1 MSSDAAAGVRS
12 SATDGGAGADAAAP
26 AGPAPEAGARRR
38 TRLPALIRR
47 SLRWRIA
54 FAISLTTITIVLLC
68 GWFFFFYARGL
79 LVERTSDALVGLAAA
94 AVQTIPVDRLEA
106 YLGTER
112 RGNPDLTAQGILL
125 TQLQEFADRVGVED
139 LYLMDRG
146 NRVLLDARRRQL
158 VGEEDYGLT
167 LADPAVE
174 RAWTER
180 RATAAPLFSRGDA
193 GYRLAA
199 FAPVIARDGRML
211 AMVGAERALPSLA
224 VTDAL
229 RNRFLWIFAGGVLLS
244 LLAAAAVSSS
254 ILKPVAR
261 LVRGIGATSPDGYP
275 PSIPEDGQDEIGFL
289 TREFNRLIA
298 DLKDKDAALRALYG
312 REKARADL
320 ILASVPTGVIG
331 VDALGTVRLWNAA
344 AGSILGLEEGQAL
357 ERGIAALPFPP
368 TLTDALRQALE
379 GTRTPIAELTWGEG
393 PATRRLE
400 TAAVP
405 YRDESGALLGAV
417 ALVGDVTERARLEEE
432 LRTRE
437 RLAALGEM
445 SAGIAHEVRNPL
457 AAMDGF
463 AGLLARKLREPAEAE
478 LLEGIRREIEAL
490 NGIVT
495 TFSRFARSPL
505 LHRRRVDLRSLLNDL
520 LPYYANRGVEITL
533 DLDGVRTLN
542 ADPDEIRT
550 VFANLLR
557 NAVEAQPNGGSVTV
571 EASFDA
577 ARGVHRVRVRDR
589 GPGIPPEM
597 AGRVFNP
604 FFTTK
609 AEGTGMG
616 LALVHRI
623 VTAHGGSVRLV
634 AQEGPGTAFEIE
646 LPAEEA

>member
-1 MSSDAAAGVRS
+1 MSSDAAERA
-12 SATDGGAGADAAAP
+12 AAGAGDERGAEVRPRAA
-26 AGPAPEAGARRR
+26 
-38 TRLPALIRR
+38 LPALIRR

-68 GWFFFFYARGL
+68 GWFFFFYARSL
-79 LVERTSDALVGLAAA
+79 LVERTSEALVGLAAA
-94 AVQTIPVDRLEA
+94 VARGIPVERLEA
-106 YLGTER
+106 YLATER
-112 RGNPDLTAQGILL
+112 AGNPDLTAQGILL
-125 TQLQEFADRVGVED
+125 AQLQDVADRAPVED
-139 LYLMDRG
+139 LYLVDRG
-146 NRVLLDARRRQL
+146 NRMLLDARRRL
-158 VGEEDYGLT
+158 PFGEEDYGLT
-167 LADPAVE
+167 LADPALE

-180 RATAAPLFSRGDA
+180 RATPAPLFSRPDA

-199 FAPVIARDGRML
+199 FAPVATRDGRML

-224 VTDAL
+224 IADAL
-229 RNRFLWIFAGGVLLS
+229 RNRFLWVFAGGVLLS

-254 ILKPVAR
+254 ILEPVAR
-261 LVRGIGATSPDGYP
+261 LVRGIRVSSPDGYP
-275 PSIPEDGQDEIGFL
+275 PPIPEDGQDEIGFL

-298 DLKDKDAALRALYG
+298 DLKDKDAALRAFYG

-331 VDALGTVRLWNAA
+331 VDAQGTVRLWNAA
-344 AGSILGLEEGQAL
+344 AGSIFGLAEGEAL
-357 ERGIAALPFPP
+357 ERGVAGLALPP
-368 TLTDALRQALE
+368 TVTDALRQALA
-379 GTRTPIAELTWGEG
+379 GVRTPIAEVGWGEG
-393 PATRRLE
+393 SAARRLE

-405 YRDESGALLGAV
+405 YRDESGTLLGAV

-463 AGLLARKLREPAEAE
+463 AGLLARRLREPAETE

-495 TFSRFARSPL
+495 TFSRFARSPM
-505 LHRRRVDLRSLLNDL
+505 LHRRRVDLRSLLGDL
-520 LPYYANRGVEITL
+520 LPYYANRGVEITF
-533 DLDGVRTLN
+533 DLDGVRALT

-557 NAVEAQPNGGSVTV
+557 NAVEAQPNGGSVVV
-571 EASFDA
+571 EASFDPV
-577 ARGVHRVRVRDR
+577 RRVHRVRVRDR

-597 AGRVFNP
+597 AGRIFNP

-634 AQEGPGTAFEIE
+634 AQEGPGTAFEVE